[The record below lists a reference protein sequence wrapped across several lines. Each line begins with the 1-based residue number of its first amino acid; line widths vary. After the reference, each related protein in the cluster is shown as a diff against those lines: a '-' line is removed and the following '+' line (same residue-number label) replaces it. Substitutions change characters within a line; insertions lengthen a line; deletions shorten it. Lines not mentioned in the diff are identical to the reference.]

1 METSCIAVQGELLS
15 VGTTGAVKAGEH
27 WTELTD

>member
-27 WTELTD
+27 RLN